1 MAIKNIEQQDHQGNT
16 EHFFTNAGIVKYSNA
31 NMTNVSN
38 VKEALDYIN
47 ENFASHTGTGVK
59 KGSGVNSVVSVNAE
73 AENSA
78 LKGAIALG
86 NGVEAN
92 NYGCALGKFNELMNG
107 STLTSQMGTVLV
119 VGNGTSDA
127 NRSNALKLTMK
138 GNLNIAGIFD
148 TGNADFAEMYEWLDG
163 NVSNEDRRGRF
174 VTFEG
179 NKIRYAQAGDD
190 IDGLTSAAPCLVG
203 DNADYWHG
211 KYVTDVFGAIV
222 YETVIDDDGVESY
235 RKKIS
240 PDYDPT
246 KAYIPRSER
255 PEYSYVSMAG
265 KVVVVDDGTCE
276 VGKRCN
282 VSSDGIGTISDK
294 GWKVLERIDSN
305 HVLVHFFM
313 K

>member
-1 MAIKNIEQQDHQGNT
+1 MAIKHIEQQDHQGNT
-16 EHFFTNAGIVKYSNA
+16 EHFFTNAGIVGYSNA

-38 VKEALDYIN
+38 VKAALDYIN
-47 ENFASHTGTGVK
+47 ENFASNTSTGVK

-73 AENSA
+73 AANSA
-78 LKGAIALG
+78 LKGAVALG
-86 NGVEAN
+86 NGVSAA
-92 NYGCALGKFNELMNG
+92 NYGCALGKFNGTMSG
-107 STLTSQMGTVLV
+107 STLSSQLGTVFV
-119 VGNGTSDA
+119 IGNGTSDS
-127 NRSNALKLTMK
+127 NRSNALKLSMAGKLT
-138 GNLNIAGIFD
+138 IAGAFD

-174 VTFEG
+174 VTLEG
-179 NKIRYAQAGDD
+179 DKIRYAQAGDD

-211 KYVTDVFGAIV
+211 KYVTDVFGAVV
-222 YETVIDDDGVESY
+222 YEKVIDDDGVESY
-235 RKKIS
+235 QMKIS

-246 KAYIPRSER
+246 QPYIPRSER
-255 PEYSYVSMAG
+255 PEYSYVSMCG

-276 VGKRCN
+276 VGKKCN
-282 VSSDGIGTISDK
+282 VSSNGIATLSES
-294 GWKVLERIDSN
+294 GWKVLKRIDSN